1 MKITT
6 TNMGIMQSNRLLRVF
21 FWEVEQLAEELLQLA
36 LYEVLQA
43 LTQRFDCQDARTS
56 GASANL

>member
-1 MKITT
+1 
-6 TNMGIMQSNRLLRVF
+6 MGIMQSNRLLRVF